1 MPDSWPLGCP
11 QRSDSCRQRR
21 ASYCN
26 KCMNSWQQC
35 LTVSN
40 SFNQLP
46 PLSVTCLKCL
56 KIAIIVRYN
65 CCQIIV
71 KQLPQLSNC
80 CTQYQTIIS
89 IASQLQQQPLSL
101 GCHNYQFR
109 DILQKMAHACLA
121 KFTMS
126 SLYDNILRQVWQ
138 SKQSQYCT
146 VYSKVYNTVHFTCT
160 VHCTVQCTLYC
171 TPYCTR
177 YWPVPAPCRVT
188 PRWRPSSGSRGCS
201 AGHAAAAAAV
211 AACHKLR

>member
-26 KCMNSWQQC
+26 KCINSWQQC

-46 PLSVTCLKCL
+46 PLSVTYLKCL

-188 PRWRPSSGSRGCS
+188 PRWRPSSGSHGCS